1 MCHAT
6 NGYNVFLQSQAS
18 KMMTS
23 KKETEEAAKLITSS
37 KVAETFEKVR
47 TKLISAHSPPSVQ
60 PELPKRHPKPQCKKI
75 QDGEGEASAQLVIP
89 PRVSEQS
96 TAHSSSPSQL
106 DAVQSPPPRP
116 PKPRVQC
123 DIQKEKD
130 LQYARPFK
138 SPTEGKFTHFKDGK
152 SVIVIDNGSG
162 FIKAGF
168 AGNESPTSVF
178 PSVVGY
184 SQGCGDYYIGREAE
198 NRRSILPLRY
208 PIQRGVITNWNDMEK
223 LWDNVFRNELGVQL
237 KPEEHP
243 ILLVESAK
251 NLPNQRKIMEIMFE
265 TFNVPSTCVIS
276 SGPPSLLALGQTTG
290 VVVNIGDGVCNIVPI
305 HNGSTIATACS
316 QVYLGGCD
324 IREYYVRLLVQKG
337 YSSIEATGVSKH
349 NTFFVAQL
357 AELNYSLPSDF
368 QCVEPLF
375 NPSLLQLGFE
385 GVHHLI
391 YNSIM
396 KCEPDVRKDL
406 FSNVVLSGGS
416 TTFPGFA
423 RRLQEEL
430 IALVPPLTN
439 INIVTSPQ
447 QRYLPWI
454 GGSML
459 ATDPNYQWL
468 WMNREEYGEAGRYY
482 SVVTF

>member
-1 MCHAT
+1 
-6 NGYNVFLQSQAS
+6 
-18 KMMTS
+18 MMTKGES
-23 KKETEEAAKLITSS
+23 QKENEAVKLITSS
-37 KVAETFEKVR
+37 KVAEMFEKVR

-60 PELPKRHPKPQCKKI
+60 PELPKLHPKPQCKKI

-89 PRVSEQS
+89 PRVSQTLMELS
-96 TAHSSSPSQL
+96 TAHSSLPSQL
-106 DAVQSPPPRP
+106 EESPPPLP
-116 PKPRVQC
+116 PKLRVLG
-123 DIQKEKD
+123 DIQK
-130 LQYARPFK
+130 ARPFK
-138 SPTEGKFTHFKDGK
+138 SPTERYFDGK

-168 AGNESPTSVF
+168 AGNESPMSVF
-178 PSVVGY
+178 PSVVRH
-184 SQGCGDYYIGREAE
+184 SQRRRKYYIGREAE
-198 NRRSILPLRY
+198 NRRSVLPLRY
-208 PIQRGVITNWNDMEK
+208 PIQRGVITDWDDMEK
-223 LWDNVFRNELGVQL
+223 LWDHIFCNELGARL
-237 KPEEHP
+237 EPEEHP
-243 ILLVESAK
+243 ILLVESAS
-251 NLPNQRKIMEIMFE
+251 NLPNRRKMMEIMFE
-265 TFNVPSTCVIS
+265 TYYAPSTCVIN
-276 SGPPSLLALGQTTG
+276 SGPPSLFALGKKTG
-290 VVVNIGDGVCNIVPI
+290 VVVNIGDGVCTIVPI

-337 YSSIEATGVSKH
+337 FNSIEATRVSEH
-349 NTFFVAQL
+349 NTFYVAQL

-375 NPSLLQLGFE
+375 NPSLLQLSFE
-385 GVHHLI
+385 GVHHLT

-406 FSNVVLSGGS
+406 FSNIVLSGGS

-423 RRLQEEL
+423 KRLQEEL

-459 ATDPNYQWL
+459 ATVPNYQWL